1 MDDLLIRDFSKLG
14 NSARDNFASAMGST
28 KLAEAIATDSRL
40 GSRAMERVYLA
51 NSVNVRHGAG
61 SPLERRVAAAYVAE
75 PDRIERLCGLAL
87 HSHFLRTIVEGAA
100 FQKLSGRFDLK
111 ELAIACSLA
120 DVVPAQIGN
129 QIDMERLGELVA
141 MAGRNCVIGWFL
153 TLPDGLASEIEVSM
167 VGDRLARVE
176 GGMQVQPA
184 VARRIVEAVVSR

>member
-87 HSHFLRTIVEGAA
+87 HSHFLRTIVARNHLVANLQILDRHFAFPGQNSGAGGKA
-100 FQKLSGRFDLK
+100 GYDPFNVGELDLAATK
-111 ELAIACSLA
+111 QMNDAVLVVGAGIF
-120 DVVPAQIGN
+120 DVV
-129 QIDMERLGELVA
+129 D
-141 MAGRNCVIGWFL
+141 AGGINHQTVKIIA
-153 TLPDGLASEIEVSM
+153 T
-167 VGDRLARVE
+167 
-176 GGMQVQPA
+176 
-184 VARRIVEAVVSR
+184 